1 MEEQPKTRQELY
13 ELIRKTSRDEF
24 VLEEMKRL
32 GFWKTSIEKPSIS
45 EELIKRKGELHR
57 QLSDIRDSE
66 RAIREPEQ
74 LLKEYRQKRMKDSR
88 ERQKAN
94 RIKREAAR
102 IEKAKAWKER
112 KSKEIFYLGEEI
124 SGGLN
129 DTESN
134 TDRLQKFNLPDFQNA
149 DSLAKAMKIKI
160 NELQFLAY
168 NRKVSRVSHYHRFYM
183 KKKSGG
189 KRLISAPMPR
199 LKEAQY
205 WILENILNNVP
216 VHESAHGFQAGHS
229 IVSNAQP
236 HVGQDLVINHDFK
249 DFFPTLNF
257 ARVKGLFK
265 SLGYSQHIST
275 IFASICTEPDQD
287 QVKLD
292 GINYFVAK
300 GDRYLPQGAPTSP
313 MLTNILCYKL
323 DKRMAGLATKNGF
336 AYTRYADDLSFSAS
350 GDSVENLT
358 KLLFG
363 VKGITKSEGFNLH
376 PDKLRIM
383 RKGSRQEVT
392 GIVVNDQLGI
402 KRKDLRKF
410 RALLHQIKLNGWKG
424 KTWGKTSNTPAAVW
438 GYANFVAMVKPELGK
453 KMLSEVKIL
462 MKTAPQKTRVNAA
475 AAIRKSIQVADK
487 NLATKKDESKDSGKS
502 KWKLW

>member
-1 MEEQPKTRQELY
+1 MAEQPKTRQELY
-13 ELIRKTSRDEF
+13 ELIRKSSRDEF

-32 GFWKTSIEKPSIS
+32 GFWKTSTKKPSVS
-45 EELIKRKGELHR
+45 EELIKRKGELNR
-57 QLSDIRDSE
+57 QLSEIRDSE
-66 RAIREPEQ
+66 RAIRDPEQ
-74 LLKEYRQKRMKDSR
+74 LLKEYRQKRMKESR
-88 ERQKAN
+88 ERQKEN
-94 RIKREAAR
+94 RIRREAER
-102 IEKAKAWKER
+102 IEKAKVWKAR
-112 KSKEIFYLGEEI
+112 KEKEIFYLGEEI
-124 SGGLN
+124 SRGLN
-129 DTESN
+129 DFESN

-149 DSLAKAMKIKI
+149 EFLAKAMKIKV

-168 NRKVSRVSHYHRFYM
+168 SRKVSKVSHYRRFYM
-183 KKKSGG
+183 QKKSGG

-199 LKEAQY
+199 LKAAQY
-205 WILENILNNVP
+205 WILENILNKVP

-236 HVGQDLVINHDFK
+236 HVGKDLVINHDFK

-265 SLGYSQHIST
+265 SLGYSQHIAT
-275 IFASICTEPDQD
+275 IFASICTEPAQD
-287 QVKLD
+287 QVKMD

-300 GDRYLPQGAPTSP
+300 GDRHLPQGAPTSP

-363 VKGITKSEGFNLH
+363 VKGITKAEGFNLH
-376 PDKLRIM
+376 PEKLRIM

-402 KRKDLRKF
+402 NRKDLRKF
-410 RALLHQIKLNGWKG
+410 RALLHQIKLTGWKG
-424 KTWGKTSNTPAAVW
+424 KTWGKTSYTPAAVW
-438 GYANFVAMVKPELGK
+438 GYANFVSMVKPTLGK
-453 KMLSEVKIL
+453 KMLEEVKIL
-462 MKTAPQKTRVNAA
+462 MKTVPQRTGAE
-475 AAIRKSIQVADK
+475 
-487 NLATKKDESKDSGKS
+487 ATKAIEKSVKSAIQKQDKPPKKESGGDKP

>member
-1 MEEQPKTRQELY
+1 MAAQPRTRQELY
-13 ELIRKTSRDEF
+13 ELIRKSSRDEF

-32 GFWKTSIEKPSIS
+32 GFWKTSIKKPSVS

-57 QLSDIRDSE
+57 QLSNIRDSE
-66 RAIREPEQ
+66 RAIRDPEQ
-74 LLKEYRQKRMKDSR
+74 LLKEYRQKRMKESR
-88 ERQKAN
+88 ERQKEN
-94 RIKREAAR
+94 RIRREAER
-102 IEKAKAWKER
+102 IEKAKVWKER
-112 KSKEIFYLGEEI
+112 KAKEIFYLGEEI

-129 DTESN
+129 DFESK

-149 DSLAKAMKIKI
+149 DFLAKAMKVKV

-168 NRKVSRVSHYHRFYM
+168 NRKVSKVSHYRRFYM
-183 KKKSGG
+183 QKKSGG

-199 LKEAQY
+199 LKAAQY
-205 WILENILNNVP
+205 WILENVLNKVP
-216 VHESAHGFQAGHS
+216 VHESAHGFRTEHS
-229 IVSNAQP
+229 IVSNAKP
-236 HVGQDLVINHDFK
+236 HVGKDLVINHDFK

-265 SLGYSQHIST
+265 SLGYSQHIAT

-287 QVKLD
+287 QVKMD

-300 GDRYLPQGAPTSP
+300 GNRYLPQGAPTSP

-323 DKRMAGLATKNGF
+323 DKRMAGLAKKNGF

-358 KLLFG
+358 KLLYG
-363 VKGITKSEGFNLH
+363 VKSITKAEGFNLH

-392 GIVVNDQLGI
+392 GIVVNDELGI
-402 KRKDLRKF
+402 NRKDLRKF
-410 RALLHQIKLNGWKG
+410 RALLHQIKLTGWKG
-424 KTWGKTSNTPAAVW
+424 KTWGKTKYTPAAVW
-438 GYANFVAMVKPELGK
+438 GYANFVAMVKPELGQ
-453 KMLSEVKIL
+453 KMLAEVKEL
-462 MKTAPQKTRVNAA
+462 MKTVPQKTRVDAA
-475 AAIRKSIQVADK
+475 TAIKKSIQSAEKKVGE
-487 NLATKKDESKDSGKS
+487 KKDKPKEGGKP